1 MSDGLRDFVIGVAS
15 DSDLGVR
22 FAADPGAEL
31 DRAGLTD
38 QERSALLSR
47 DSARLRE
54 ALGAARKGAA
64 NVVEKKKKPLP
75 AKKKKKGKGG
85 GRAK

>member
-1 MSDGLRDFVIGVAS
+1 MSEGLRDFVIGVAS
-15 DSDLGVR
+15 DPDLAVR
-22 FAADPGAEL
+22 FTADPAAEL

-38 QERSALLSR
+38 LERSALLSR

-64 NVVEKKKKPLP
+64 NVVEKKKKP
-75 AKKKKKGKGG
+75 KKKTKKTGSRGK
-85 GRAK
+85 KK

>member
-15 DSDLGVR
+15 DPDLAVR
-22 FAADPGAEL
+22 FATNPVAEL
-31 DRAGLTD
+31 DRSGLTD

-54 ALGAARKGAA
+54 LLGAARKGAA
-64 NVVEKKKKPLP
+64 NVISAKRKPTKKKRP
-75 AKKKKKGKGG
+75 AKKKKK
-85 GRAK
+85 